1 MEITSYIKQL
11 MDYCAYRERAHSEVR
26 EKAFS
31 LGYNSEEVDE
41 IIVFLIQENFLNEQR
56 FAESYTYGK
65 FEYNKWGKIKII
77 QGLKQKDIPDS
88 LIKKALK
95 QIDNEAYE
103 LLIQKLIE
111 QKAAQ
116 LNKEKNIWIKKK
128 KIKNFLIQR
137 GFEFKIIDKF
147 LNHYFNL

>member
-1 MEITSYIKQL
+1 MEITSYLKQL

-26 EKAFS
+26 EKALS
-31 LGYNSEEVDE
+31 LGYNADEVDE

-56 FAESYTYGK
+56 FAESYAYGK

-77 QGLKQKDIPDS
+77 RGLKQKDIPDS
-88 LIKKALK
+88 LINKALK
-95 QIDNEAYE
+95 QIDTEAYE
-103 LLIQKLIE
+103 ALIQKLIE

-116 LNKEKNIWIKKK
+116 LNKEKNIWIKKR

-147 LNHYFNL
+147 LNQHFNS